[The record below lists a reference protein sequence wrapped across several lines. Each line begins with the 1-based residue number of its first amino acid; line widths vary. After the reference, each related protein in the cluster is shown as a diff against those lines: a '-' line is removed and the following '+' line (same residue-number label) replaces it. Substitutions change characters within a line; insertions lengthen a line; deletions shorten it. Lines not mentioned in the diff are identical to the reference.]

1 MLSPSQLATLNLEEA
16 RQLRAAGWPY
26 RRIGRHLKI
35 SSGQLSHI
43 RRTLKREKAAATR
56 LRLRMPNATD
66 RDLTI
71 NGSILPAG
79 LRKLLVA
86 AGYRT
91 LGDLADRLADPD
103 RPRLDAMPGIGAHR
117 AELVNRLLDH
127 YGLLPAVD
135 DLQAAIEAI
144 FPDFGEP

>member
-1 MLSPSQLATLNLEEA
+1 MLTPSQLATLNLEEA
-16 RQLRAAGWPY
+16 RQLRAQGWPY

-43 RRTLKREKAAATR
+43 RRTLKREKAAITR
-56 LRLRMPNATD
+56 LRSRMPGATD
-66 RDLTI
+66 RDLTV
-71 NGSILPAG
+71 NGSILPPG

-103 RPRLDAMPGIGAHR
+103 RPGIETMPGIGAHR
-117 AELVNRLLDH
+117 AELVKRLLDH

-135 DLQAAIEAI
+135 DLRAAVAQI

>member
-35 SSGQLSHI
+35 SSGQLSSI
-43 RRTLKREKAAATR
+43 RRALKREKAATTR
-56 LRLRMPNATD
+56 LRSKSPDATD
-66 RDLTI
+66 RDLSVG
-71 NGSILPAG
+71 GSILPPG
-79 LRKLLVA
+79 LRKILVA

-91 LGDLADRLADPD
+91 LGDLADRMADPD
-103 RPRLDAMPGIGAHR
+103 RPGIDAMPGIGAHR
-117 AELVNRLLDH
+117 AELVSRLLDH

-135 DLQAAIEAI
+135 DLKGAVEAI